1 MATITFLRR
10 SDNKNVGSV
19 GSVIAY
25 CVQEKKTQYMNA
37 QLISGINCLPE
48 TAMQDFISTKKR
60 FGKTN
65 GVQFYHAVQSF
76 GNGEKVNPYTA
87 HAVARE
93 WAERCYPGHEILVA
107 THTDTDNVHSHI
119 IINSVNMETGYKIH
133 QNGNDIKD
141 MRKVNDEICLKYGL
155 SVCVPKKK
163 PEVRRTKPKEY
174 YAARSGDSWKQ
185 KMYFAIC
192 DAMKYAVDRQQFIQ
206 EMKRRGYEVK
216 WTDSRKNITYTEIQ
230 NPSHR
235 CRDDN
240 LHDEKFLKER
250 MVKEFELRRRIA
262 EMLQRQSFET
272 DNQYNEKRNSVYP
285 GERGT
290 VAGSSSVYGV
300 SESLYERDDG
310 SAENKGQRRYGD
322 ADRLFSHQ
330 FVRRYM
336 EHGEEIS
343 GENIII
349 GGERCSLE
357 DICAR
362 LGFEDTGW
370 GAERRFFF
378 GIEESVRSDFVP
390 EAETDT
396 AIDWHPRYYTS
407 ALSDGLYFAGNLFEM
422 IDNQSKK
429 PYRRHARLSQKE
441 KEKRLAHGQK
451 IEDED
456 YGMEQS
462 M

>member
-10 SDNKNVGSV
+10 SDNKNVGSL

-37 QLISGINCLPE
+37 RLISGINCLPE

-60 FGKTN
+60 FGKTD

-76 GNGEKVNPYTA
+76 GNGEIVNPYLA
-87 HAVARE
+87 HSMARE
-93 WAERCYPGHEILVA
+93 WAERCYPDHEILVA

-119 IINSVNMETGYKIH
+119 IINSVNMNTGYKIH

-163 PEVRRTKPKEY
+163 PKVKRTKPKEY
-174 YAARSGDSWKQ
+174 YAARSGESWKQ

-192 DAMKYAVDRQQFIQ
+192 DAMKYTASKEEFIAA
-206 EMKRRGYEVK
+206 MKQLGYSVK
-216 WTDSRKNITYTEIQ
+216 WTDSRKNITFTETQ

-250 MVKEFELRRRIA
+250 LVKEFELRRRIA
-262 EMLQRQSFET
+262 EMLQQQSFEA
-272 DNQYNEKRNSVYP
+272 DNQYDVESDALHA
-285 GERGT
+285 GERRT
-290 VAGSSSVYGV
+290 MESSAEVYGF
-300 SESLYERDDG
+300 SKPIYERDDRG
-310 SAENKGQRRYGD
+310 AENKGQRRYGEKD
-322 ADRLFSHQ
+322 WLRSHQ
-330 FVRRYM
+330 FVRRYV
-336 EHGEEIS
+336 ERGERS
-343 GENIII
+343 AGGYIIL
-349 GGERCSLE
+349 GGERCSFE

-362 LGFEDTGW
+362 FGFEETGW

-378 GIEESVRSDFVP
+378 GIEKSVGSDFLP
-390 EAETDT
+390 EEKTDT
-396 AIDWHPRYYTS
+396 AVDWHFRNSTIT
-407 ALSDGLYFAGNLFEM
+407 LSDGLYFAGNLFEM
-422 IDNQSKK
+422 IDNQKQK
-429 PYRRHARLSQKE
+429 PQRKHARLSQKE
-441 KEKRLAHGQK
+441 KEKKLAHGQR
-451 IEDED
+451 ISEDD
-456 YGMEQS
+456 WEQT